1 MNTPITGPT
10 GRVTEADEQAAC
22 PCHDAA
28 DCPDQATVA
37 ISARE
42 LAHLRELLTD
52 IDEFL
57 RCGNGV
63 VELLNDFYAV
73 HRGHRHPRLAAH
85 TLIDLVSFAAPDR
98 RAQGKA
104 NHAADQGGKR

>member
-22 PCHDAA
+22 SCHDAA

-42 LAHLRELLTD
+42 LAHLRMLLTD

-63 VELLNDFYAV
+63 VELLADFYAV
-73 HRGHRHPRLAAH
+73 HRGHPHPRLASY
-85 TLIDLVSFAAPDR
+85 TLIDLVSFAAPDLR
-98 RAQGKA
+98 GQGEA
-104 NHAADQGGKR
+104 HHAADQAGQR

>member
-1 MNTPITGPT
+1 VNTPTTGPA
-10 GRVTEADEQAAC
+10 GPIIEAEEQATC
-22 PCHDAA
+22 PCHDAV
-28 DCPDQATVA
+28 DCPDEATVA

-42 LAHLRELLTD
+42 LAHLGELLTD

-63 VELLNDFYAV
+63 VELLADFYGV

-98 RAQGKA
+98 RGQAEA
-104 NHAADQGGKR
+104 HHAADQGGQQ

>member
-1 MNTPITGPT
+1 VNTPTTGPA
-10 GRVTEADEQAAC
+10 GPVIEAEEQATC
-22 PCHDAA
+22 PCHDVV

-42 LAHLRELLTD
+42 LAHLRELPAD

-63 VELLNDFYAV
+63 VDLLADFYAV
-73 HRGHRHPRLAAH
+73 HRGHRHPRLATS

-98 RAQGKA
+98 RGQGQA
-104 NHAADQGGKR
+104 HHPADQGGQQ